1 MRGWLQDMTTLPST
15 LSFNTARFIAA
26 GFGSGW
32 LPKAPGTWGSL
43 VSLLPAWLL
52 IEYTGVEGLA
62 IASLVILGLGCFVS
76 ALVLPTLESD
86 DPGWIVID
94 EWAGQWITVAIIS
107 AFYGLSALT
116 LLSAFLAFRLFDIFK
131 PFPIRQV
138 EHVGPP
144 WWAIM
149 ADDLLAGVMG
159 AVVVLSIGRLISGIV
174 Q

>member
-1 MRGWLQDMTTLPST
+1 LTTL
-15 LSFNTARFIAA
+15 LSIARFVAA

-43 VSLLPAWLL
+43 ASLPPAWLL
-52 IEYTGVEGLA
+52 IEYAGIEGLA
-62 IASLVILGLGCFVS
+62 IASLAVLGLGCLVS

-94 EWAGQWITVAIIS
+94 EWAGQWVTVAIIA
-107 AFYGLSALT
+107 AFYGSSALT
-116 LLSAFLAFRLFDIFK
+116 LLLAFLAFRLFDIFK
-131 PFPIRQV
+131 PFPIRQL
-138 EHVGPP
+138 EHVGPA

-149 ADDLLAGVMG
+149 ADDLLAGVMA
-159 AVVVLSIGRLISGIV
+159 AVVVLSIGTLISGVV